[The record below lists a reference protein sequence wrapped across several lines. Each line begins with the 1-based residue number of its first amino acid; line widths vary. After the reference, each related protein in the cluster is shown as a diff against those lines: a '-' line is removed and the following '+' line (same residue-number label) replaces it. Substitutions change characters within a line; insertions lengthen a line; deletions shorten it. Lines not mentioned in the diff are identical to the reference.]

1 MYHYFKTNPVFKFQM
16 AQLSSDDIG
25 HVEEL
30 ANSNREL
37 SKNDFIFHIKV
48 LPIPFLFRHIL
59 NLDGLTSKCFNKFF
73 FRIPTCLSSLIV
85 STQSVTT
92 IGMRRFI
99 FFTLLLIMSRYLN
112 KYLNKYPNILGWE
125 GLFSSHF
132 IFCPDI
138 STWVL
143 WKLRL
148 QLFCFFSLILNL
160 LTSI

>member
-1 MYHYFKTNPVFKFQM
+1 M

-48 LPIPFLFRHIL
+48 LPYPFLFRHIL

-85 STQSVTT
+85 LIQSVTT
-92 IGMRRFI
+92 IGMRRFFLHI
-99 FFTLLLIMSRYLN
+99 SFIVIKTQIATFHLLFFNLELVDINIKFHPSSRSGR
-112 KYLNKYPNILGWE
+112 LGR
-125 GLFSSHF
+125 F
-132 IFCPDI
+132 
-138 STWVL
+138 
-143 WKLRL
+143 
-148 QLFCFFSLILNL
+148 
-160 LTSI
+160 LTRMGMEK